1 MLFTVH
7 WADNFGTTAKL
18 FTVYLDALDWI
29 YMLVDLGYAP
39 YICCEEG
46 N

>member
-7 WADNFGTTAKL
+7 WSDRGPTSKT

-29 YMLVDLGYAP
+29 YMLVNLGYAP
-39 YICCEEG
+39 YICCEEL